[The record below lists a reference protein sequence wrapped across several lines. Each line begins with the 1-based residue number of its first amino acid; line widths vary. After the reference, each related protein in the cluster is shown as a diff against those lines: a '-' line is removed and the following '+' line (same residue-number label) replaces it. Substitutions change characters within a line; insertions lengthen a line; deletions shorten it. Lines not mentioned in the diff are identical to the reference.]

1 MTTKSMTI
9 RMVDTITQYQK
20 IKSEVDDAVAAVVA
34 SGAYINGPAVKSFS
48 ANLAN
53 YMGAKHVAP
62 CGNGTDALQI
72 ALMALGLEPGDEVIT
87 PTFTFV
93 STGEVV
99 ALLGMKPVF
108 VDVDLHTF
116 NMDPA
121 SVEAAITPKTKC
133 IVPVHLFGQ
142 PADMDAIMDIAKR
155 HNLYVVEDNAQA
167 IGSRYTSADGT
178 TRMAGVI
185 GHIGTTSFYPSKNLG
200 AYGDGGAIFT
210 QDDEIAERINS
221 ICNHGMKVRY
231 LYDRVG
237 VNSRLDSVQ
246 AAILDVKLKH
256 LDEYNANREA
266 AAAMYDERFATLE
279 GVAAPVRDA
288 KGTHVFHQYTVR
300 ILEGREKRDRIH
312 QYFMDHNVP
321 AGIYYPVC
329 LHEQECYEVFGV
341 TKGDLPVSEQLSGEV
356 MSLPMHSEM
365 NEEQID
371 YIFSVFQKAFNQ

>member
-20 IKSEVDDAVAAVVA
+20 IKSEVDEAVAEVVA
-34 SGAYINGPAVKSFS
+34 SGAYINGPAVKSFT
-48 ANLAN
+48 ANLVSYLN
-53 YMGAKHVAP
+53 AKHVIP

-108 VDVDLHTF
+108 VDVDIHTF

-121 SVEAAITPKTKC
+121 SIEAAITPKTKC

-142 PADMDAIMDIAKR
+142 PANMDAIMEIAKR

-167 IGSRYTSADGT
+167 IGSQYTFADGT
-178 TRMAGVI
+178 TQMSGMI
-185 GHIGTTSFYPSKNLG
+185 GDIGTTSFYPSKNLG
-200 AYGDGGAIFT
+200 AFGDGGAIFT
-210 QDDEIAERINS
+210 QNDEIDNRIQS

-256 LDEYNANREA
+256 LDTYNTARRTA
-266 AAAMYDERFATLE
+266 ADMYDERFATLE
-279 GVAAPVRDA
+279 GVLTPVRDPNS
-288 KGTHVFHQYTVR
+288 THVFHQYTIR
-300 ILEGREKRDRIH
+300 IQEGRERRDQIH
-312 QYFMDHNVP
+312 QYFMDQKVP

-329 LHEQECYEVFGV
+329 LHEQECYEIFGV
-341 TKGDLPVSEQLSGEV
+341 KKGDLPVAEQLSGEV

-365 NEEQID
+365 NEAQID
-371 YIFSVFQKAFNQ
+371 YIFSVFKEAINQ